1 MIPRR
6 RDVLNLQAERRRRD
20 DGGDLGRGSEAC
32 RHILCRGRAALG
44 PKREGGRE
52 LTVCQRRP
60 RPVLHTGC
68 PEKKD
73 TQKFTS
79 RSGTHVPIFFKL
91 FTSIV

>member
-1 MIPRR
+1 MEQPRGPELCLG
-6 RDVLNLQAERRRRD
+6 VFLLQN
-20 DGGDLGRGSEAC
+20 
-32 RHILCRGRAALG
+32 
-44 PKREGGRE
+44 
-52 LTVCQRRP
+52 
-60 RPVLHTGC
+60 GC